1 MTKLSAL
8 LTYARQITAGNRLR
22 IATDAAAG
30 IVRVGCGLLFIWLS
44 KQLIDIAV
52 GDASGNLLPYAGLLI
67 ATVVVETAC
76 SALQGHLETSTEAA
90 LKNHL
95 RHDLFVRVMNSTW
108 NGRERFHTGDV
119 VNRLEEDVRVTA
131 ETLCRTL
138 PGTLVTLLQ
147 AVGAFLFLCSLNPV
161 LGWIIAGILPLF
173 LSAGK
178 LYTRRMRRLTEDIR
192 ATDSRVQTLIQEH
205 LQHRTLILG
214 LLRTDW
220 IASRLD
226 ILQSSLYG
234 KVMHRNRFTQFTR
247 VMVLTGFGAGYLTA
261 FLWGVEQLQQGAIS
275 FGVLTAFL
283 QLVGQ
288 VQRPTA
294 ELSRQLPAFI
304 HAITSVGRIAE
315 LHGLAV
321 EQRGKPAAAATHEPW
336 QGVCFEQV
344 TFAYPEGKRNIFCEF
359 SHSFAPGTA
368 TAIMGETG
376 AGKSTLIRLMLA
388 LLHPQ
393 KGEIYLYNTS
403 GNREKVSAH
412 TRGAFVYVP
421 QGNSLLSGT
430 IRENLLLGNLHAT
443 EAQLRKALHTA
454 VADFVYDF
462 PLGLDTPCGESGAGL
477 SEGQAQRIAIAR
489 GLLLPGKVLLLDEF
503 SSALDSHTEQLL
515 ITRLTNE
522 VEDKTLILITHRT
535 EIAHRCDEII
545 ELSK

>member
-8 LTYARQITAGNRLR
+8 FTYARQITVGNRLR
-22 IATDAAAG
+22 IATDVAAG
-30 IVRVGCGLLFIWLS
+30 ITRVGCGLLFIWLS

-52 GDASGNLLPYAGLLI
+52 GDTSGSLLPYAVLLI
-67 ATVVVETAC
+67 VTVVVEIA
-76 SALQGHLETSTEAA
+76 SSVLQGHLKTSTEAT
-90 LKNHL
+90 LKNRL

-119 VNRLEEDVRVTA
+119 VNRLEEDVRVTT

-147 AVGAFLFLCSLNPV
+147 ALGAFVFLCSLNPV

-173 LSAGK
+173 LLPGK

-192 ATDSRVQTLIQEH
+192 ATDSQVQTLVQEH

-226 ILQSSLYG
+226 LLQSSLYS

-247 VMVLTGFGAGYLTA
+247 VMVLAGFGAGYLTA
-261 FLWGVEQLQQGAIS
+261 FLWGVGQLQQGAIS

-321 EQRGKPAAAATHEPW
+321 EQRDKPTAPTTHEPW

-344 TFAYPEGKRNIFCEF
+344 TFAYPEGKRNIFYEF
-359 SHSFAPGTA
+359 SHTFAPGTA

-393 KGEIYLYNTS
+393 KGEICLYNRA
-403 GNREKVSAH
+403 GNREQVSAH
-412 TRGAFVYVP
+412 TRDAFVYVP

-430 IRENLLLGNLHAT
+430 IRDNLLLGNPHAT

-454 VADFVYDF
+454 VADFVYDL

-489 GLLLPGKVLLLDEF
+489 GLLLEGGDFGVGRVQFRP
-503 SSALDSHTEQLL
+503 
-515 ITRLTNE
+515 
-522 VEDKTLILITHRT
+522 
-535 EIAHRCDEII
+535 
-545 ELSK
+545 